1 VRSTEFFT
9 EGRGKATEIRIER
22 INITVP
28 KEDDGG
34 K

>member
-1 VRSTEFFT
+1 VRSTEFFI
-9 EGRGKATEIRIER
+9 EGKTKTTEIRIER